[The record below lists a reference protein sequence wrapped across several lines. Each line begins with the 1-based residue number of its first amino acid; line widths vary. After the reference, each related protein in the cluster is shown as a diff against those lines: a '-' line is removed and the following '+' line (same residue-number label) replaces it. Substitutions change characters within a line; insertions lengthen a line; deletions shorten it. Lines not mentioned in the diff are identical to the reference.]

1 MSRALSKL
9 IPRVRT
15 KAANGPDAANGT
27 PAQGPASD
35 GAAAEPQ
42 VAAGDSPATLQGEAT
57 PVGQSSSPG
66 DKLAPPAS
74 PLHTPSSPSNERSL
88 SPKCNRIDFF
98 AKGSQ
103 YYWLSNSS
111 EHPVVQDGIKYP
123 TAEHLFQYVCQ
134 HSVATC

>member
-15 KAANGPDAANGT
+15 KAANGPDAADGT
-27 PAQGPASD
+27 PARGPASD
-35 GAAAEPQ
+35 GAGAESQ
-42 VAAGDSPATLQGEAT
+42 VAAGESPAMLQGEAT
-57 PVGQSSSPG
+57 PVGQTSSPG
-66 DKLAPPAS
+66 DKLATPAS
-74 PLHTPSSPSNERSL
+74 PAQAPSSPSNGRSL
-88 SPKCNRIDFF
+88 SPKGNRIDFF

-134 HSVATC
+134 HGVATC